1 MADGQ
6 AAAAAV
12 ALGAGGVAG
21 AGGAAGALAPPA
33 VGAPAPQGAPPR
45 WLRICASCSKR
56 KAVPDAVMDLLAEA
70 GYTTM
75 ARFAVMEDSRAELRK
90 VLAAEFGL
98 DPAADRK
105 HRLAQ
110 VTVLDAWEIAA
121 RRQDEDRRLEAEAK
135 AARLPKVLGT
145 AAHLALRR
153 VAEAQAGAQA
163 DTIAPGA
170 QLVELVME
178 QIEEAHHEA
187 IPLTRITAV
196 SDSEE
201 AKTTAVIDVAG
212 VARIKSGRTEIKEPG
227 DPEEYRGACAPS
239 ASRTSKR
246 T

>member
-1 MADGQ
+1 MAPD
-6 AAAAAV
+6 
-12 ALGAGGVAG
+12 
-21 AGGAAGALAPPA
+21 
-33 VGAPAPQGAPPR
+33 
-45 WLRICASCSKR
+45 LRFLLEE

-121 RRQDEDRRLEAEAK
+121 RRQHEDRRQEAEAK
-135 AARLPKVLGT
+135 AARLPKVLGK

-153 VAEAQAGAQA
+153 A
-163 DTIAPGA
+163 TIALGA
-170 QLVELVME
+170 QLLELVME

-201 AKTTAVIDVAG
+201 SKTTAVIDVDG
-212 VARIKSGRTEIKEPG
+212 VVRIKSGRTEIKEPG
-227 DPEEYRGACAPS
+227 DPEEYRRRM
-239 ASRTSKR
+239 RTLGLAYF
-246 T
+246 